1 MNKTTRYRAAILDWA
16 GTTIDHGSN
25 APTRVFREV
34 FAARGV
40 KITAEEARGPMGR
53 AKIDHIAAVAA
64 MPEVTERWRA
74 THGAA
79 PTDADIRAMYEE
91 FLPLQRSILAEGCE
105 VIPGVLDAIA
115 ALRAAG
121 LSIGTTT
128 GYTKALMEVVT
139 PLAAAAG
146 FEPDAVV
153 CSDEVA
159 AGRPAPWS
167 IFRAAEELGVYPM
180 ERVLVADDTPV
191 GVEAARNAG
200 AVAVGISLTG
210 NMLGLTAE
218 EAAALSPAKKADIIG
233 PVEERFREA
242 GAHYVVESVADL
254 PGLL

>member
-1 MNKTTRYRAAILDWA
+1 MTETTRFRAAILDWA
-16 GTTIDHGSN
+16 GTTIDHGSS

-40 KITAEEARGPMGR
+40 AITAAEARGPMGR

-64 MPEVTERWRA
+64 MPQVTERWRA
-74 THGAA
+74 AHGAA
-79 PTDADIRAMYEE
+79 PTEADVLAMYEE

-105 VIPGVLDAIA
+105 VIPGVSDAVA
-115 ALRAAG
+115 ELRAAG
-121 LSIGTTT
+121 LAIGTTT
-128 GYTKALMEVVT
+128 GYTRALMEVVT

-146 FEPDAVV
+146 FEPDVVV

-167 IFRAAEELGVYPM
+167 VFRAAEALGVYPM
-180 ERVLVADDTPV
+180 DRGLVADDTPV

-210 NMLGLTAE
+210 NMLGLTAD
-218 EAAALSPAKKADIIG
+218 EAAALSPAQKADLLG

-242 GAHYVVESVADL
+242 GAHHVVESVADL

>member
-1 MNKTTRYRAAILDWA
+1 MTETTRFRAAILDWA

-40 KITAEEARGPMGR
+40 AITAAEARGPMGR

-64 MPEVTERWRA
+64 MPEVAERWRA
-74 THGAA
+74 AHGAA
-79 PTDADIRAMYEE
+79 PTDADVRAMYDD
-91 FLPLQRSILAEGCE
+91 FLPLQKEILAEGCE

-128 GYTKALMEVVT
+128 GYTRALMEVVT

-146 FEPDAVV
+146 FEPDVVV
-153 CSDEVA
+153 CSDDVA

-167 IFRAAEELGVYPM
+167 LFRAAEELGVYPM
-180 ERVLVADDTPV
+180 DRILVADDTPV
-191 GVEAARNAG
+191 GVEAARHAG
-200 AVAVGISLTG
+200 AVAVGVSFTG
-210 NMLGLTAE
+210 NMLGLGAD
-218 EAAALSPAKKADIIG
+218 EAAALSPEEKADLLA

-242 GAHYVVESVADL
+242 GAHHVVESVADL